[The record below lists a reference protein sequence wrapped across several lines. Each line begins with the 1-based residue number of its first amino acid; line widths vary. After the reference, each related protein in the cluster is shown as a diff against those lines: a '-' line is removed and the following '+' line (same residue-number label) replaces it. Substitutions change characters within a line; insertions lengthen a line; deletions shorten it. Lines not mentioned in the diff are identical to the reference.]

1 MKKKLW
7 MLVCVFVL
15 AFSVTA
21 CGKTDQTSITFNG
34 GTYDQW
40 KDTVQQTVQ
49 QITTVSE
56 ADIDNAL
63 SSISE
68 KSDAVNYN
76 FYSSWKEAVAD
87 EGDFQGFGDFT
98 MTEPNKTM
106 VMEQTLNYTN
116 RDLSFTVVF
125 DTTTDTP
132 ELTSMTFDK
141 VYSLGEKM
149 GKAGMNTLMGMGTV
163 FVILILISII
173 IYAFRIIPYLQNKK
187 KNAADATAAKEDKV
201 VEQIAQKEEL
211 VQDDLELVAVIS
223 AAIAAATGSSTDGF
237 VVRSIKRR

>member
-1 MKKKLW
+1 
-7 MLVCVFVL
+7 
-15 AFSVTA
+15 
-21 CGKTDQTSITFNG
+21 
-34 GTYDQW
+34 
-40 KDTVQQTVQ
+40 
-49 QITTVSE
+49 
-56 ADIDNAL
+56 
-63 SSISE
+63 
-68 KSDAVNYN
+68 
-76 FYSSWKEAVAD
+76 
-87 EGDFQGFGDFT
+87 
-98 MTEPNKTM
+98 MTESNKTM
-106 VMEQTLNYTN
+106 VMEQILNYTN

-125 DTTTDTP
+125 DTTTGTP

>member
-7 MLVCVFVL
+7 MLVCVCLL

-63 SSISE
+63 SSVSE

-98 MTEPNKTM
+98 MTESNKTM
-106 VMEQTLNYTN
+106 VMEQILNYTN

-163 FVILILISII
+163 FVIL
-173 IYAFRIIPYLQNKK
+173 IPYLQNKK

>member
-7 MLVCVFVL
+7 MLVCVCLL

-21 CGKTDQTSITFNG
+21 CGKTDQTSMTFNG

-49 QITTVSE
+49 QMASVSDE
-56 ADIDNAL
+56 SIDSAL
-63 SSISE
+63 SSMTE
-68 KSDAVNYN
+68 KSDPVNYK

-87 EGDFQGFGDFT
+87 EGNFQGFGDFT
-98 MTEPNKTM
+98 MTESNKTM

-116 RDLSFTVVF
+116 RDLIFTIVF

-141 VYSLGEKM
+141 VYTLGEKM

-201 VEQIAQKEEL
+201 VEQIAQKEEQ